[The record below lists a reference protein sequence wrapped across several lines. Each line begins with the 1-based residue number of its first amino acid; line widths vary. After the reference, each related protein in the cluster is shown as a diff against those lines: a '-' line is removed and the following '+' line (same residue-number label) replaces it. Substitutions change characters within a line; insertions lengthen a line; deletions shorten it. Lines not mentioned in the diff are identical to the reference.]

1 MKKTTKIL
9 IGILI
14 LLILIQFIRPARN
27 NGDAF
32 GRNDFTHEIQTP
44 DSIMKI
50 LKVSCFDCHSNHTD
64 YPWYTE
70 INPVGWWL
78 TRHINEGK
86 RELNFSEFVTYNA
99 KRKDKK
105 LEETAKEVKEHEMPL
120 DSYTWVHKDAKLTE
134 QQVNAVV
141 QWAENARAQLKNSI
155 KN

>member
-1 MKKTTKIL
+1 MKKTTKIF
-9 IGILI
+9 IGVMI

-27 NGDAF
+27 NGNAF

-50 LKVSCFDCHSNHTD
+50 LKASCFDCHSNHTD

-78 TRHINEGK
+78 NRHVNEGK
-86 RELNFSEFVTYNA
+86 RELNFSEFVTYNQ

-120 DSYTWVHKDAKLTE
+120 DSYIWVHKDAKLTE
-134 QQVNAVV
+134 QQVSAVV
-141 QWAENARAQLKNSI
+141 QWAENARAQLKNST